1 MDIQSEKSKEYYEAR
16 ARAELTQSAAA
27 GNSNTAGLA
36 QREQTSR
43 ELLEQAI
50 RHFEH
55 ELMGLRELVDALPR
69 KLPREADLALVKMIQ
84 RAGYTK

>member
-1 MDIQSEKSKEYYEAR
+1 MERAEQACDVAGSSKEAYEKYA
-16 ARAELTQSAAA
+16 
-27 GNSNTAGLA
+27 NTAGLA

-69 KLPREADLALVKMIQ
+69 KLPREADLALMKMIQ
-84 RAGYTK
+84 RAGYTQR